1 MKEIGKFLILN
12 SKEKETMNH
21 LLESLLKEDKS
32 REFDSL
38 FQPAPLGALERRFI
52 EYLKSLGCVENAEG
66 LWDYSGNLDMSNM
79 RLTKFPVRFGQ
90 IKGYFY
96 CANNK
101 LTTLEGAPKEVGG
114 YFNCANNK
122 LTTLEGAPKEVGGY
136 FYCANNKLTTLE
148 GAPKEVGGY
157 FNCDHNKLT
166 TLEGAPKE
174 VGGYFS
180 CANNKLTTLEG
191 APKEVGG
198 YFYCFLNL
206 VSVENLKKTVQRDY
220 LMKEMLKRI
229 QESKDV
235 QQ

>member
-1 MKEIGKFLILN
+1 
-12 SKEKETMNH
+12 MNH

-114 YFNCANNK
+114 YF
-122 LTTLEGAPKEVGGY
+122 
-136 FYCANNKLTTLE
+136 
-148 GAPKEVGGY
+148 
-157 FNCDHNKLT
+157 
-166 TLEGAPKE
+166 
-174 VGGYFS
+174 
-180 CANNKLTTLEG
+180 
-191 APKEVGG
+191 
-198 YFYCFLNL
+198 YCFLNL